1 MSIAAMSWSE
11 RQSWES
17 RRVLAALTRC
27 SGGQSKASAES
38 ADFRGFK
45 KPSSE
50 MILELSISD
59 YLAENRFLAD
69 FSSRILPWREIMA
82 SSRAS
87 GRGGQPLMYMSTGII
102 LSTP

>member
-11 RQSWES
+11 RKSRES
-17 RRVLAALTRC
+17 RRVFAALTRC

-45 KPSSE
+45 KPNSE
-50 MILELSISD
+50 MILELSMSD
-59 YLAENRFLAD
+59 YFAENRFLAD
-69 FSSRILPWREIMA
+69 FSPRILPCKETIA

-87 GRGGQPLMYMSTGII
+87 GRGGQPLTYMSTGII